1 MPIYKGSTEVTS
13 GNLHKGSTEVQD
25 GYKGADSFYVNQ
37 TTLTIQFVNNTGLA
51 ISSGQLVNT
60 ITGIPGQTINQ
71 VSLGVSASASQ
82 RLNSLSFSESGDT
95 GSNLTGSTSG
105 VNVNAGTML
114 VNGTFPTTPTTVV
127 YTLTASVNNLIQL
140 TGSSSVTTA
149 NISCCGFFSVNT
161 YMYGPAVNG
170 SIQLRGFAD
179 STAAQAALPYVSAS
193 VPIQPVSGGY
203 TVTQSPNL
211 QIQADPSGGWHVLV
225 NAPGSYVFYALAGG
239 VTFGSA
245 GQTASLSAS
254 ISKASGYYVTGTTS
268 GAYMQ
273 YV

>member
-71 VSLGVSASASQ
+71 VSLVLYATSSQ

-95 GSNLTGSTSG
+95 GSNLTGSTTAVS
-105 VNVNAGTML
+105 VDAGTMR

-127 YTLTASVNNLIQL
+127 YTLTANVTNLIQL
-140 TGSSSVTTA
+140 TGVNGVTNN
-149 NISCCGFFSVNT
+149 NITCCGFYPVNT
-161 YMYGPAVNG
+161 YIQGSGING
-170 SIQLRGFAD
+170 SIQLRGFAN
-179 STAAQAALPYVSAS
+179 STAAQAALPYVSGSA
-193 VPIQPVSGGY
+193 PIQPVSGGY
-203 TVTQSPNL
+203 TITQSPSI
-211 QIQADPSGGWHVLV
+211 QIIADQSSGWHIRIS
-225 NAPGSYVFYALAGG
+225 ATPSYVFYALAGG

-245 GQTASLSAS
+245 GESASLSAS
-254 ISKASGYYVTGTTS
+254 ISKASGYYVNGPTS
-268 GAYMQ
+268 GNYMR